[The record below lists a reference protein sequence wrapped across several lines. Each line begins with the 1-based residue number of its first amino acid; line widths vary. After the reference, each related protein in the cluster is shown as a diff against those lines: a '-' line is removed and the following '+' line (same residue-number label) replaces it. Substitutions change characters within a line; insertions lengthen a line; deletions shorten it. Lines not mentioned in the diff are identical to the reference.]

1 MVVIDDLKKK
11 IEREYVGFSPSTA
24 SIKPVHIANG
34 MFRTILGQTVSTKVL
49 NRFVISQTQK
59 GVKKGH
65 ELDAVYKILLDNNQ
79 IDAKEIRKE
88 DIKPLRPLLKK
99 IVGADS
105 AVFTEG
111 MESYTAGFSGFATK
125 DRIGQDGGELVAE
138 WLQSCNSDLFE
149 IIKKSLEDSSDTIS
163 TLCIPLLDV
172 TNVTAFTPP
181 YNRTPFLKNSRLKS
195 YKQLWDGMLLAAN
208 TLSKHLDR
216 HPNKLLRLRFAVLFS
231 CFVIIRHLTS
241 LEARFVK
248 GAGKYIPPFLLSFD
262 YRSSNGSV
270 ARASLQTYARACQSV
285 ARFYAWAFSA
295 QLLNLVDEEELSN
308 TDPPIYATKQKKS
321 PQSKKN
327 IKEQMEA
334 AEIWSLAVKRA
345 EERDGNGSIVYGE
358 AIYDM
363 MATQQEGDPIKYL
376 RKLGLLSGLTYPPNQ
391 TSQRFVPKQDMLEV
405 LILGLIEPGESIDML
420 ALQERLYDRYR
431 IIIGGRQEDEKIL
444 MDNGIYQVDANA
456 MHQNRELFSAHLG
469 RLDFARLLADG
480 VLQIEVEGPHD

>member
-24 SIKPVHIANG
+24 SIKPAHIANG
-34 MFRTILGQTVSTKVL
+34 MFRTILGHTVSTKVL

-65 ELDAVYKILLDNNQ
+65 ELDTVYQILLNNKQ
-79 IDAKEIRKE
+79 IDEQEIRKE

-105 AVFTEG
+105 AVFTDG

-138 WLQSCNSDLFE
+138 WLRSSNSDLYE
-149 IIKKSLEDSSDTIS
+149 VLKKSLKDSSDTIS
-163 TLCIPLLDV
+163 TLCIPLLDDS
-172 TNVTAFTPP
+172 NVTAFTPP
-181 YNRTPFLKNSRLKS
+181 YNRIPFLKNSRKKT
-195 YKQLWDGMLLAAN
+195 YKQLWDGMFLAAN
-208 TLSKHLDR
+208 TLSKHLHR

-231 CFVIIRHLTS
+231 CFVIVRHLTS

-248 GAGKYIPPFLLSFD
+248 GTGKFIPPFLLAFD

-285 ARFYAWAFSA
+285 ARFYAWAFSE
-295 QLLNLVDEEELSN
+295 QLLNLIEEKELS
-308 TDPPIYATKQKKS
+308 DSEPPIYSRKPKKALE
-321 PQSKKN
+321 SKKN
-327 IKEQMEA
+327 IKEQLEA

-345 EERDGNGSIVYGE
+345 EESDDDGSIVFGE

-376 RKLGLLSGLTYPPNQ
+376 RKLALLSGLTYPPNQ
-391 TSQRFVPKQDMLEV
+391 TPQRFVPKQDMLEV

-420 ALQERLYDRYR
+420 TLQERLYDRYR

-444 MDNGIYQVDANA
+444 MENGIYQVDSNA
-456 MHQNRELFSAHLG
+456 MQQNREMFSAHLG

-480 VLQIEVEGPHD
+480 VLQIEVEVTS